1 MYSRLMKGL
10 RANDVCNEYR
20 RGGTEM
26 GEMDVLVH
34 SDDLDVAMLKGI
46 TEDDTADT
54 TLVANGGECMRFGE
68 IWWPG
73 NTHRN
78 WKRERGGSDQ

>member
-1 MYSRLMKGL
+1 MLLSNYALVYGD
-10 RANDVCNEYR
+10 DV
-20 RGGTEM
+20 
-26 GEMDVLVH
+26 DVPVDE
-34 SDDLDVAMLKGI
+34 SI
-46 TEDDTADT
+46 PEDDTADT

-68 IWWPG
+68 MWWPG